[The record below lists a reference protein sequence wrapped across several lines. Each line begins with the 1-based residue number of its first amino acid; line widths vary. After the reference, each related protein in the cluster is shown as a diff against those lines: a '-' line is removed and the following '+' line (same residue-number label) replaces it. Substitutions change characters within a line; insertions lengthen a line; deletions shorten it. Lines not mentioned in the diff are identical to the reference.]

1 MDLMRRISILIMAI
15 IFGQATYSQCTYYVS
30 SGVFKFPDGSTVQG
44 YSGFNNTRSDDVR
57 DLYGQY
63 YYNSV
68 DNSDVPDRGSIPCGT
83 YYITGCDNSIGPYT
97 LILSQDGATN
107 TYGRNGFRIHGDNS
121 SHNASRGCII
131 LGKEARE
138 KIAHEYENAKNQGRV
153 LTLYV
158 YE

>member
-1 MDLMRRISILIMAI
+1 MKRIAI
-15 IFGQATYSQCTYYVS
+15 FMMMFIISQISFSQCTYYVS
-30 SGVFKFPDGSTVQG
+30 SGIFKFPDGSFAQG
-44 YSGFNNTRSDDVR
+44 YSGFNNTKSDDVR

-63 YYNSV
+63 YYN
-68 DNSDVPDRGSIPCGT
+68 NAENPDVQDRGSIPCGT

-97 LILSQDGATN
+97 LILSQDESTN

-121 SHNASRGCII
+121 SHNASRGCVI
-131 LGKEARE
+131 LDREARE
-138 KIAHEYENAKNQGRV
+138 KIALEYENAKNQGRV